1 MSRAD
6 LARLSFEPYRTGE
19 LDGLVWQDARH
30 VGGRQFAAHM
40 DAAREGGGP
49 AETMRYDG
57 NIVGGMG
64 FVRMSARWWI
74 GAIGMVEGAPRIAWR
89 YVIRRARDWNA
100 HVVRSHD
107 VRCIETRVVATFA
120 AGHHLVAALG
130 FRFVGWEQGLDGTD
144 RLVLRYQSAGER
156 ELPDINPAV
165 ADAMREAHRA
175 FLTAYAPRA
184 LRAFGMEARRG

>member
-1 MSRAD
+1 MSAAD
-6 LARLSFEPYRTGE
+6 LARLSFKPYLAGE

-30 VGGRQFAAHM
+30 IGGRHFAAHM

-57 NIVGGMG
+57 VIVAGMG
-64 FVRMSARWWI
+64 FVRVTARWWM

-89 YVIRRARDWNA
+89 YVIRRAREWNA
-100 HVVRSHD
+100 HVVRHHD

-144 RLVLRYQSAGER
+144 RLYLRYQSAGER
-156 ELPDINPAV
+156 ALPEVNPAV
-165 ADAMREAHRA
+165 EVAMRDAHRA
-175 FLTAYAPRA
+175 FLAAYAPSA
-184 LRAFGMEARRG
+184 LRPFERRAARG